1 MLNGFLLHRIT
12 EIIFHI
18 IAMNL
23 CSGVVFDTDDECV
36 FLVLCQV
43 GCRYKIKKALI
54 VVVFYQY
61 EVRKNQRVSN
71 TITMCLLEAH
81 QFPKAY
87 GI

>member
-1 MLNGFLLHRIT
+1 
-12 EIIFHI
+12 
-18 IAMNL
+18 MNL

-61 EVRKNQRVSN
+61 EVRKKQIWDEVNV
-71 TITMCLLEAH
+71 LA
-81 QFPKAY
+81 K
-87 GI
+87 GIEHNYYVLTRSSSISKSLRNLNK

>member
-1 MLNGFLLHRIT
+1 
-12 EIIFHI
+12 
-18 IAMNL
+18 MNL

-61 EVRKNQRVSN
+61 EVRKNQIWDEVN
-71 TITMCLLEAH
+71 VLA
-81 QFPKAY
+81 K
-87 GI
+87 GIEHNYYVLTRSSSISKSLRNLNK